1 MTFPGREPR
10 ITLMPAPRPLRLRL
24 VTPPLL
30 LLGAIVIAIVPAR
43 AAPRAAPD
51 PLAAM
56 LADDWSDATRAAVAD
71 RVRGLGGAACATL
84 AGYAAA
90 QDPRSREHAVRALD
104 IAGCDTIEDY
114 QPFFADRAPW
124 VVDAVIEAVARRRI
138 AASWPFILAHVD
150 DRRRL
155 VSDDGSWT
163 IEEAA
168 HRSLR
173 RLTGQPIPF
182 ATDDSPEARDR
193 AAAAWVA
200 WFAAHA
206 GESPSAWLES
216 GLAAARAALAG
227 SDPVRRMAAL
237 ETLALSDGRGLALLR
252 DALLR
257 APGEIEARLVCTP
270 EEPPRVTETVPCA
283 LVLRNAAARRI
294 PLALGDAGIAL
305 AGMAGPPADL
315 DGKEP
320 RRDGKGSGGA
330 RGKRSAAPPPAV
342 APPPPPPA
350 TAADLR
356 GRFVDLAPGA
366 STTLPLNA
374 GPVATA
380 GRYEARATVRDLG
393 VALPGP
399 AGGRP
404 DQIEAATI
412 VRFEQ

>member
-1 MTFPGREPR
+1 MTPC
-10 ITLMPAPRPLRLRL
+10 RPLRLRPASL
-24 VTPPLL
+24 PL
-30 LLGAIVIAIVPAR
+30 LLGAIAAAMVPAR

-56 LADDWSDATRAAVAD
+56 LADDWSDATRAAVAE
-71 RVRGLGGAACATL
+71 RVRGLGSAACATL

-90 QDPRSREHAVRALD
+90 PDPRSREHAVRALD

-114 QPFFADRAPW
+114 QPFFADDAPW
-124 VVDAVIEAVARRRI
+124 VVDAVIEAVAGRRI
-138 AASWPFILAHVD
+138 VASWPFVLAHAD

-163 IEEAA
+163 IEAA
-168 HRSLR
+168 AQRALR
-173 RLTGQPIPF
+173 RLTGQPVPF
-182 ATDDSPEARDR
+182 APDDPPEARDR
-193 AAAAWVA
+193 AAAAWRA

-206 GESPSAWLES
+206 GESPSAWQQS

-227 SDPVRRMAAL
+227 SDPGRRMAAL
-237 ETLALSDGRGLALLR
+237 ETLALADGRGQALLH

-305 AGMAGPPADL
+305 AGVAAAPPDHDAKD
-315 DGKEP
+315 P
-320 RRDGKGSGGA
+320 RRDGRGSGGA
-330 RGKRSAAPPPAV
+330 KGKGSAGRPAAPPPA
-342 APPPPPPA
+342 PP
-350 TAADLR
+350 TVAADLR

-366 STTLPLNA
+366 STTLPLSA

-380 GRYEARATVRDLG
+380 GRYEAHATVRDLG
-393 VALPGP
+393 AALPGP

-404 DQIEAATI
+404 DRIEATTV